1 MQVFV
6 VLSSGG
12 GRWGLARDAVR
23 EVVQQ
28 ANGFAVATKA
38 GLVRA
43 DAVLDVAASL
53 NVRPP
58 GAVVARFWPGTCLGV
73 AIHDGAPVVVV
84 SPAALPPALQTE

>member
-1 MQVFV
+1 MQLLV
-6 VLSSGG
+6 VLTRGG

-23 EVVQQ
+23 EVVRQ
-28 ANGFAVATKA
+28 ADGLAVATEA

-43 DAVLDVAASL
+43 DAVLDVAAHL

-58 GAVVARFWPGTCLGV
+58 GTFVARFWPGRCLGV

-84 SPAALPPALQTE
+84 SPAALPPVLQVE

>member
-1 MQVFV
+1 MQSLV
-6 VLSSGG
+6 VLTRGG

-23 EVVQQ
+23 EVVRQ
-28 ANGFAVATKA
+28 ANGFAVATRE

-43 DAVLDVAASL
+43 DAVLDVAARL

-58 GAVVARFWPGTCLGV
+58 GAVLARFWSGCCLGV

-84 SPAALPPALQTE
+84 SPAALPAVLQAE

>member
-1 MQVFV
+1 MQSLV
-6 VLSSGG
+6 VLTRGG

-23 EVVQQ
+23 GVVRQGDGL
-28 ANGFAVATKA
+28 ALATRE

-43 DAVLDVAASL
+43 DAVLDMEARL

-58 GAVVARFWPGTCLGV
+58 GAVVARFWSERCLGV

-84 SPAALPPALQTE
+84 SPAALPPALQAD